1 MWALFGGGTLEG
13 RLARQKHSDWRKR
26 LAIFIDAIRL
36 EQKIYDNL
44 HNCRTDG
51 TMVYVT

>member
-13 RLARQKHSDWRKR
+13 RLARQKHTDWRKR
-26 LAIFIDAIRL
+26 SAIFVDAI
-36 EQKIYDNL
+36 EIYDNL